1 MWCQVRWMTKHYSH
15 GMKAQWFH
23 RIQLVLALCSGS
35 VSTSWGQ
42 DFFEIDNGD
51 ITTCG
56 GVLEDSGGGFAQY
69 GANENFTATICPAT
83 AGDAISL
90 NWLIANLSLAGP
102 NPPDRIRIF
111 DGDNTGANSLGEYY
125 GTDLQNLI
133 VSATTFNTTGC
144 LTVQFLSNAN
154 GVGDFAASITCY
166 TPCERPTAV
175 ATMSEAVPALVCVG
189 EEVSFDGSGSYPA
202 SALFNIVS
210 YTWNFDDGTT
220 GTGQLATH
228 SFSEPGEYIVQLDL
242 LDDNDCANSN
252 VVDLQVLVSTTP
264 VFNGTT
270 ESLVSC
276 LGATIDLAAVVE
288 PVTWTGIPD
297 ANFGGAVYL
306 PDDPGLPF
314 TSEIN
319 FEAFEPGQTIDNVS
333 NFLSIC
339 VEMEHSYMGDLVL
352 QVICPNGQSMLLHQQ
367 GGGNTYLGSPNDFDT
382 DDAPI
387 AGECWQYCWSPT
399 ATNGTWQEN
408 SFNGPTPNTIPGGI
422 DSPGN
427 SLEPGTYEPVGTF
440 NSLIG
445 CPLNGIWT
453 YQSTDFLGADNGFIC
468 SWSINFDPSII
479 PDVTQFTPVLGVT
492 VTDSATWTGPDL
504 TLDPSD
510 PLSGTATPSGAG
522 DYNYTFSVIDNF
534 GCSYD
539 TTITVTIPP
548 QVEVDAGEPIVL
560 CSDPLPMA
568 GAIVANGPP
577 PTCTWELMLY
587 ETFGDSW
594 NGGANLAVTYAGVTT
609 NYSVPNGP
617 EELSVPL
624 LVETGEAIE
633 LFYTAGTIFNGEN
646 SFTLFDDTGAEIFAS
661 VNGPATGLAYS
672 GVVVCGGG
680 ETAFVFEWTPAIGLD
695 DPSDPETN
703 VYVTEPT
710 LFYLST
716 YPTGNP
722 ECAVTDSVWVSP
734 DPSIDAGLASNI
746 IICASDPIILLTD
759 SLGGTPDDD
768 GLWTSSAGAVI
779 PAAFDPSVGTSDI
792 YTYTVTSA
800 AGCVATST
808 LDITVIPADDPT
820 CCGVVDAGMDAFT
833 CGLTIELSATRGN
846 TGVGNWQGPAGAVFA
861 DPFNTV
867 TAVTVQP
874 GMGGTHTFYWV
885 ENDGAFCDLIDSVR
899 ITFTDAYVFTPTVT
913 DALCYGYSDGSIFM
927 DVVGGNAVAGL
938 DFSWSNGVDGIMEDT
953 ITGLSAGTYSLLV
966 TDDNGCTG
974 STEVLVGQPILLEID
989 SLAMLP
995 VTCSGD
1001 CDGTVQVFDGE
1012 AVEYSYDDGTTWTL
1026 DATRPASCEG
1036 VWVVRIKDQIGCIGI
1051 GQVEVMGPPPV
1062 VAAFDWGPNPAN
1074 VDAPTITFANM
1085 STGSDHYFWNVADL
1099 FSTTDQNTV
1108 FTFDNKEPDMYE
1120 VCLTAY
1126 NYNECSDTICQTVVI
1141 DDVLFTYIPNAFTPD
1156 GDDVNDMWWPTANIP
1171 VRTNYELL
1179 VFDRWGQVV
1188 FNTTDPYKPWEGS
1201 YQNGGEILKSDVY
1214 AYRLLFGIGD
1224 TEARKEIVGYV
1235 TLLK

>member
-1 MWCQVRWMTKHYSH
+1 MTKHDPH
-15 GMKAQWFH
+15 GMISLWYLRLPLIIA
-23 RIQLVLALCSGS
+23 VTLAW
-35 VSTSWGQ
+35 VSATSAQ

-51 ITTCG
+51 VTTCG

-69 GANENFTATICPAT
+69 GPNENFTATICPAT

-111 DGDNTGANSLGEYY
+111 DGDNTSANSLGEYY

-133 VSATTFNTTGC
+133 VSATTFNTSGC

-189 EEVSFDGSGSYPA
+189 EEISFDGSQSFPA

-210 YTWNFDDGTT
+210 YTWDFDDGTT
-220 GTGQLATH
+220 GNGPLATH

-242 LDDNDCANSN
+242 LDDNNCANSN

-264 VFNGTT
+264 EFNGTT
-270 ESLVSC
+270 ESMVSC
-276 LGATIDLAAVVE
+276 LGATIDLNAVVE

-319 FEAFEPGQTIDNVS
+319 FEAFEPGQAIDDVS

-367 GGGNTYLGSPNDFDT
+367 GGGNTYLGSPYDFDT

-387 AGECWQYCWSPT
+387 AGDCWQYCWTPT
-399 ATNGTWQEN
+399 ATNGTWVEN
-408 SFNGPTPNTIPGGI
+408 SNNGATPNTIPGGY
-422 DSPGN
+422 DNPGN

-445 CPLNGIWT
+445 CPLNGVWT

-468 SWSINFDPSII
+468 SWSIEFDPAII
-479 PDVTQFTPVLGVT
+479 PDVTQFTPVPGVS
-492 VTDSATWTGPDL
+492 VQDSATWSGPGL
-504 TLDPSD
+504 VLDPLN
-510 PLSGTATPSGAG
+510 PLAGSASPSTPGEY
-522 DYNYTFSVIDNF
+522 DYTFSVTDNF
-534 GCSYD
+534 GCTYD
-539 TTITVTIPP
+539 TTITISIPEQP
-548 QVEVDAGEPIVL
+548 VLEAGDPIVL

-568 GAIVANGPP
+568 GAILANEPP
-577 PTCTWELMLY
+577 EP
-587 ETFGDSW
+587 
-594 NGGANLAVTYAGVTT
+594 
-609 NYSVPNGP
+609 
-617 EELSVPL
+617 
-624 LVETGEAIE
+624 
-633 LFYTAGTIFNGEN
+633 
-646 SFTLFDDTGAEIFAS
+646 
-661 VNGPATGLAYS
+661 
-672 GVVVCGGG
+672 
-680 ETAFVFEWTPAIGLD
+680 FVFVWTPAVGLD
-695 DPSDPETN
+695 DPTDPLTD
-703 VYVTEPT
+703 VFVTEPT
-710 LFYLST
+710 LFFLST
-716 YPTGNP
+716 YPEDHP
-722 ECAVTDSVWVSP
+722 ECAVTDSVLVSP
-734 DPSIDAGLASNI
+734 DPSIDAGVSAVMLV
-746 IICASDPIILLTD
+746 CANDPSFLMTD
-759 SLGGTPDDD
+759 SLDGTPDA
-768 GLWTSSAGAVI
+768 GGVWTNSTGAVV
-779 PAAFDPSVGTSDI
+779 ADTFDPNVGVSDV
-792 YTYTVTSA
+792 YTYAVTSA
-800 AGCVATST
+800 AGCEATST
-808 LDITVIPADDPT
+808 LDITVIPAADPA
-820 CCGVVDAGMDAFT
+820 CCGVVDAGPDAFS

-846 TGVGNWQGPAGAVFA
+846 TGVGNWQGPVGATFA

-885 ENDGAFCDLIDSVR
+885 EDDGAFCDLIDSVR

-913 DALCYGYSDGSIFM
+913 DALCFGYSDGSVAM
-927 DVVGGNAVAGL
+927 NVTGGNSLAGL
-938 DFSWSNGVDGIMEDT
+938 DFSWSTGLQGVLEDT
-953 ITGLSAGTYSLLV
+953 LSNVPAGSYTLVV
-966 TDDNGCTG
+966 TDDNGCSG
-974 STEVLVGQPILLEID
+974 STEVAVGQPVLLEID

-1001 CDGTVQVFDGE
+1001 CDGTVQVFDAE
-1012 AVEYSYDDGTTWTL
+1012 AVQYSYDDGATWTL
-1026 DATRPASCEG
+1026 DSTRPASCEG
-1036 VWVVRIKDQIGCIGI
+1036 VWVVRIKDAIGCIGI

-1062 VAAFDWGPNPAN
+1062 VAAFDWGPRPAN
-1074 VDAPTITFANM
+1074 VDAPTITFANL
-1085 STGSDHYFWNVADL
+1085 STGSDHYFWNIADL
-1099 FSTTDQNTV
+1099 FSTTDPNTV
-1108 FTFDNKEPDMYE
+1108 FTFDNKEPDVYE

-1156 GDDVNDMWWPTANIP
+1156 GDDVNDVWWPTANIP

-1188 FNTTDPYKPWEGS
+1188 FNTTDPYLPWEGS

-1214 AYRLLFGIGD
+1214 AYRLLFGVGD
-1224 TEARKEIVGYV
+1224 TEARKEVVGYV

>member
-1 MWCQVRWMTKHYSH
+1 
-15 GMKAQWFH
+15 MKSQWFQ
-23 RIQLVLALCSGS
+23 RILLITTLSLGAIS
-35 VSTSWGQ
+35 STCGQ

-69 GANENFTATICPAT
+69 GPNENFTATICPAN

-111 DGDNTGANSLGEYY
+111 DGDNTSANSLGEYY

-175 ATMSEAVPALVCVG
+175 ATMSEAIPALVCVG

-220 GTGQLATH
+220 ASGPLATH

-270 ESLVSC
+270 ESSVSC
-276 LGATIDLAAVVE
+276 VGATVDLNAEVE

-382 DDAPI
+382 DDNPI
-387 AGECWQYCWSPT
+387 AGECWQYCWTPT
-399 ATNGTWQEN
+399 ATNGTWVEN
-408 SFNGPTPNTIPGGI
+408 SNNGTTPNTIPGGI
-422 DSPGN
+422 DNPGN

-445 CPLNGIWT
+445 CPLNGVWT

-468 SWSINFDPSII
+468 SWSIEFDPAII
-479 PDVTQFTPVLGVT
+479 PDVTQFTPVPGISVS
-492 VTDSATWTGPDL
+492 DSATWSGPGL
-504 TLDPSD
+504 AMD
-510 PLSGTATPSGAG
+510 PLNPLAGSASLSTPG
-522 DYNYTFSVIDNF
+522 DYDYTFSVTDNF
-534 GCSYD
+534 GCTYD
-539 TTITVTIPP
+539 TTITITVPVPP
-548 QVEVDAGEPIVL
+548 ILEAGDPIVL

-568 GAIVANGPP
+568 GSILANAPP
-577 PTCTWELMLY
+577 P
-587 ETFGDSW
+587 
-594 NGGANLAVTYAGVTT
+594 
-609 NYSVPNGP
+609 P
-617 EELSVPL
+617 
-624 LVETGEAIE
+624 
-633 LFYTAGTIFNGEN
+633 
-646 SFTLFDDTGAEIFAS
+646 
-661 VNGPATGLAYS
+661 
-672 GVVVCGGG
+672 
-680 ETAFVFEWTPAIGLD
+680 FVFEWTPTTGLD
-695 DPSDPETN
+695 DPTDPETD
-703 VYVTEPT
+703 VFVTEPT

-716 YPTGNP
+716 YPEGHP

-734 DPSIDAGLASNI
+734 DPSIDAGVSTTI
-746 IICASDPIILLTD
+746 ILCANDPLFLLTD
-759 SLGGTPDDD
+759 SLDGTPD
-768 GLWTSSAGAVI
+768 GGGVWTSSTGAVVGDT
-779 PAAFDPSVGTSDI
+779 FDPNVGASDV
-792 YTYTVTSA
+792 YTYTVTSP
-800 AGCVATST
+800 AGCEATST
-808 LDITVIPADDPT
+808 LDITVIPAADPA
-820 CCGVVDAGMDAFT
+820 CCGVVDAGPAAFS

-913 DALCYGYSDGSIFM
+913 DALCYGYSDGAIAM
-927 DVVGGNAVAGL
+927 DVTGGNAAAGL
-938 DFSWSNGVDGIMEDT
+938 DFSWSTGLQGIMEDT
-953 ITGLSAGTYSLLV
+953 ITDLLAGTYSLLV

-974 STEVLVGQPILLEID
+974 TTEVLVGQPIRLEID
-989 SLAMLP
+989 SMAMLP

-1001 CDGTVQVFDGE
+1001 CDGTVLVFDVE
-1012 AVEYSYDDGTTWTL
+1012 AVEYSYDDGTTWTT
-1026 DATRPASCEG
+1026 DPTRPASCEG
-1036 VWVVRIKDQIGCIGI
+1036 VWVVRIKDAIGCIGI
-1051 GQVEVMGPPPV
+1051 DQIEVMGPPPV

-1074 VDAPTITFANM
+1074 VDAPTITFANT

-1099 FSTTDQNTV
+1099 FSTTDLNTV

-1156 GDDVNDMWWPTANIP
+1156 GDDVNDVWWPSANIP

-1188 FNTTDPYKPWEGS
+1188 FNTTDPYMPWEGS
-1201 YQNGGEILKSDVY
+1201 YQNGGETLKSDVY
-1214 AYRLLFGIGD
+1214 AFRLLYGIGD
-1224 TEARKEIVGYV
+1224 TEARKEVVGYV
-1235 TLLK
+1235 TLMK